1 MNIKVKPCN
10 RSNYGNIRQTTAYI
24 VIHYTGNDKDTAKG
38 NASYFANNYVGASA
52 NYFVDDND
60 IYESVPEKYTAW
72 HCETRGMAFKC
83 SCRNNNSIGIELCTC
98 GDYQI
103 SDKTAQN
110 AAELVKLLMEK
121 YKLSPNRVIRHYDVC
136 GKLCPK
142 PWVNDI
148 LKWQNFKEMLSDMT
162 EAQVSKICND
172 MIYKHNKNLEDKLV
186 TFINNKIDS
195 KQPVVYNKLEDV
207 PAWAVDTVTK
217 FVEGGILRGD
227 GSNLN
232 ISEDMLRILVMVD
245 RILQ

>member
-1 MNIKVKPCN
+1 
-10 RSNYGNIRQTTAYI
+10 
-24 VIHYTGNDKDTAKG
+24 
-38 NASYFANNYVGASA
+38 
-52 NYFVDDND
+52 
-60 IYESVPEKYTAW
+60 
-72 HCETRGMAFKC
+72 
-83 SCRNNNSIGIELCTC
+83 
-98 GDYQI
+98 
-103 SDKTAQN
+103 
-110 AAELVKLLMEK
+110 
-121 YKLSPNRVIRHYDVC
+121 
-136 GKLCPK
+136 
-142 PWVNDI
+142 
-148 LKWQNFKEMLSDMT
+148 MT